1 MKLNKK
7 MIDRLELSIRKII
20 DNYEPFVYGTD
31 DVDFKFIK
39 IDPYILW
46 NRFQSNYTINL
57 FYIFNKFLTYP
68 AKNMARQHGL
78 ELIKRIKIIFPI
90 LEEADYDIHMKTKN
104 DYKKY
109 EDELIPQVRKF
120 LPEQKM
126 TIKEEK
132 YTEEYFQRM
141 ENRINKFLSRFK
153 PLKSENFVGYTSIVG
168 KEKYNDGL
176 SVRIISLFEKPFTQ
190 DDSDRS
196 NIQIKK
202 MIPIL
207 RDGIPQLKDAEIKG
221 GSSSTI
227 ESHKQNLEWELK
239 CLGRK
244 LDESTLPFNQ
254 TIKNGIKTRVFDENI
269 DDHELKWHRDE
280 RDRIVEVVKGSGW
293 KFQMDNE
300 LPKMLKEGD
309 RFKIPS
315 ETFHRVI
322 KGNGDL
328 VIKIKEL

>member
-7 MIDRLELSIRKII
+7 MIDRLESSIRKII

-31 DVDFKFIK
+31 DVDLKFIK

-46 NRFQSNYTINL
+46 NRYQSNYTINL

-90 LEEADYDIHMKTKN
+90 LEGADYDIHMKTKN

-109 EDELIPQVRKF
+109 EDELIPQVRNF
-120 LPEQKM
+120 LPE
-126 TIKEEK
+126 
-132 YTEEYFQRM
+132 
-141 ENRINKFLSRFK
+141 SR
-153 PLKSENFVGYTSIVG
+153 
-168 KEKYNDGL
+168 
-176 SVRIISLFEKPFTQ
+176 R
-190 DDSDRS
+190 
-196 NIQIKK
+196 
-202 MIPIL
+202 
-207 RDGIPQLKDAEIKG
+207 
-221 GSSSTI
+221 
-227 ESHKQNLEWELK
+227 
-239 CLGRK
+239 
-244 LDESTLPFNQ
+244 LDESVLPFKQ
-254 TIKNGIKTRVFDENI
+254 TIKNGVKTRVFSENI

-280 RDRIVEVVKGSGW
+280 RPRIVEVVKGSGW

-300 LPKMLKEGD
+300 LPRILKEGD

-328 VIKIKEL
+328 IIKIKEL